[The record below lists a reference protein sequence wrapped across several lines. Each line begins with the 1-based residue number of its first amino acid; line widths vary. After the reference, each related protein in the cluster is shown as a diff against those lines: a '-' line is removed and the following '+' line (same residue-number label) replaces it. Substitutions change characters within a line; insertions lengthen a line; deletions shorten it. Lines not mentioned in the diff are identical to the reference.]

1 MNIEE
6 QFKSLF
12 TRLYGKNEASD
23 CVKRLK
29 NLFESY
35 NFDFSLKKDERTG
48 WTEKD
53 AILITYADVITAS
66 DHSEKK
72 GIELLEDFIDTYLNS
87 SVSTVHLLPFFPSS
101 SDQGFSVMDYKKVR
115 AGLGDWEDI
124 EHFSEKYRLM
134 ADLVINHASRY
145 GEWFMN
151 YEKGRNPGKDYF
163 IEVEPD
169 EDLTTVTRPRDSA
182 LKTAVETENGLRFV
196 WTTFSDDQIDLDFTN
211 PDVLF
216 EFIDIFL
223 FYISKGIEV
232 IRLDAI
238 AYLWKRV
245 GSESIHLDETH
256 QIVKLFRKIADCID
270 PEITI
275 ITETNVPFEEN
286 LSYFGQHDE
295 AHMIY
300 QFSLPPLLLHAI
312 LTEHARYLTRWA
324 KSLPEL
330 PSHCTFFNFTASHDG
345 IGVRPLEGLVPEKD
359 VNYLVNGT
367 KQRGG
372 FVTYKQNGDGT
383 QNPYEL
389 NITYFDA
396 FEKPGHPR
404 SELQKKRYLC
414 SQVIMLSLK
423 GVPGIYFHNLTST
436 KNYLD
441 GVMETGDK
449 RAINR
454 KQWNYQELK
463 DCISGKKEDSF
474 CILDTYKKLL
484 QKRKAHTAFHPD
496 GTQEVVELKRH
507 LFSFIRTSPDKK
519 EQIFVIANVSSE
531 KVEVNKTELTNAGV
545 STAETFDILDEEAV
559 LQNGIV
565 GFDSFQTR
573 WLLLNKG

>member
-12 TRLYGKNEASD
+12 ARLYGKEEAPLYLE
-23 CVKRLK
+23 RLK
-29 NLFESY
+29 KLFTKY
-35 NFDFSLKKDERTG
+35 DFELEGQKDGRIG

-53 AILITYADVITAS
+53 AILITYGDVITID
-66 DHSEKK
+66 DHPGKK
-72 GIELLEDFIDTYLNS
+72 SLELLENFLDIYLNS
-87 SVSTVHLLPFFPSS
+87 SISTVHILPFFPSS
-101 SDQGFSVMDYKKVR
+101 SDQGFSVIDYKKVR
-115 AGLGDWEDI
+115 PGMGDWNDVERL
-124 EHFSEKYRLM
+124 SEKYRLM
-134 ADLVINHASRY
+134 ADLVINHTSRY

-151 YEKGRNPGKDYF
+151 YEQAEDPGKDYF

-169 EDLTTVTRPRDSA
+169 EDLATVTRPRDSA
-182 LKTAVETENGLRFV
+182 LKTAVETENGLRYV

-232 IRLDAI
+232 VRLDAI
-238 AYLWKRV
+238 AYLWKRI

-286 LSYFGQHDE
+286 LSYFGNHDE

-312 LTEHARYLTRWA
+312 LTEHARYLTKWA
-324 KSLPEL
+324 KELPEL
-330 PSHCTFFNFTASHDG
+330 PPHCTFFNFTASHDG
-345 IGVRPLEGLVPEKD
+345 IGVRPLEGLVPQKD
-359 VNYLVNGT
+359 FDFLVEGA
-367 KQRGG
+367 QERGG

-396 FEKPGHPR
+396 FEEPGHPR
-404 SELQKKRYLC
+404 GELQKKRYLC
-414 SQVIMLSLK
+414 SQLIMLSLK

-436 KNYLD
+436 KNNLD
-441 GVMETGDK
+441 GVMETGEK

-454 KQWNYQELK
+454 KKWGYEELK
-463 DCISGKKEDSF
+463 DCIEGRKEDSF
-474 CILDTYKKLL
+474 CILDTYKELL
-484 QKRKAHTAFHPD
+484 QKREAHPAFHPD
-496 GTQEVVELKRH
+496 GGQQVLQLKRH
-507 LFSFIRTSPDKK
+507 LFSFIRISPD
-519 EQIFVIANVSSE
+519 ETERILVIANVSSE
-531 KVEVNKTELTNAGV
+531 EVEISREEFAAQKISTENM
-545 STAETFDILDEEAV
+545 FDILDEEEALNDRV
-559 LQNGIV
+559 KLNP
-565 GFDSFQTR
+565 FQTR
-573 WLLLNKG
+573 WLILNE

>member
-6 QFKSLF
+6 QFQHLF
-12 TRLYGKNEASD
+12 TRLYGNEQASL
-23 CVKRLK
+23 CLERLEK
-29 NLFESY
+29 LFKKY
-35 NFDFSLKKDERTG
+35 NFDFKAIKEERKG

-53 AILITYADVITAS
+53 AILITYGDVIS
-66 DHSEKK
+66 HSNHTPKK
-72 GIELLEDFIDTYLNS
+72 GFELLEEFIDIYLNGS
-87 SVSTVHLLPFFPSS
+87 ISTVHLLPFFPSS
-101 SDQGFSVMDYKKVR
+101 SDQGFSVIDYKKVR
-115 AGLGDWEDI
+115 PELGDWQDI
-124 EHFSEKYRLM
+124 ERLSGKYRLM
-134 ADLVINHASRY
+134 ADLVINHTSRY
-145 GEWFMN
+145 SEWFLN
-151 YEKGRNPGKDYF
+151 YKKGQNPGYDYF

-169 EDLTTVTRPRDSA
+169 EDLTSVTRPRDSA
-182 LKTAVETENGLRFV
+182 LKTAVETENGLRYV
-196 WTTFSDDQIDLDFTN
+196 WTTFSDDQIDLNFTN

-238 AYLWKRV
+238 AYLWKRI

-286 LSYFGQHDE
+286 LSYFGRHDE

-312 LTEHARYLTRWA
+312 LTEHARYLTKWA
-324 KSLPEL
+324 KELPEL
-330 PSHCTFFNFTASHDG
+330 PPHCTFFNFTASHDG

-359 VNYLVNGT
+359 FDFLVKGAED
-367 KQRGG
+367 RGG
-372 FVTYKQNGDGT
+372 FVTYKKNGDET

-396 FEKPGHPR
+396 FEVPGHPR

-414 SQVIMLSLK
+414 SQLIMLSLK

-436 KNYLD
+436 KNNLE
-441 GVMETGDK
+441 GVIETGER

-454 KQWNYQELK
+454 KKWDYQELK
-463 DCISGKKEDSF
+463 DCIEGRKEDSF

-484 QKRKAHTAFHPD
+484 QKREAHPAFHP
-496 GTQEVVELKRH
+496 GGGQQVLELKRH
-507 LFSFIRTSPDKK
+507 LFSFIRISPDGN
-519 EQIFVIANVSSE
+519 EHILVIASVSSE
-531 KVEVNKTELTNAGV
+531 AVEVSKDELSSVDIEAD
-545 STAETFDILDEEAV
+545 EMFDILEEETV
-559 LQNGIV
+559 LKNGTLV
-565 GFDSFQTR
+565 LEPFQTR
-573 WLLLNKG
+573 WLLL